1 MRYAVTSM
9 FSSAEEVIYIPA
21 GRSLLATLSEDM
33 RYLLAQNMDLTMR
46 EFVELIQ
53 TTRKR
58 FGTKIPE
65 MIKDYTKTENGQINN
80 MAVGQAY
87 SLIREILKADYT
99 SEEDGEKIYF
109 DERHWVKLMY
119 GSSGQQEAL
128 WILLAGLYRYSGEQ
142 KCVCYY

>member
-1 MRYAVTSM
+1 MLKQRLRYAVTSM
-9 FSSAEEVIYIPA
+9 FLSAEEVIYIPA

-87 SLIREILKADYT
+87 SLIQEILKADYT
-99 SEEDGEKIYF
+99 SEEDGEKYI
-109 DERHWVKLMY
+109 LMNVT
-119 GSSGQQEAL
+119 
-128 WILLAGLYRYSGEQ
+128 GLN
-142 KCVCYY
+142 